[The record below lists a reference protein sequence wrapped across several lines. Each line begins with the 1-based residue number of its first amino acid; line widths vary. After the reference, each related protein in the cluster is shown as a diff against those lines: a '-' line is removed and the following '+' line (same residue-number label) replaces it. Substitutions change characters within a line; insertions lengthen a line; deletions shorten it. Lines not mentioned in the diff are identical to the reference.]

1 MNAAASGVHWHAD
14 ASKWNNNKKNNEDIR
29 QLCVLAGERGTTKI
43 RWSKWQHSKDAKNVC
58 CTPKYRNTQREW
70 EREHFTE
77 TKSLHK
83 CAYTHCNSCIL
94 FEIDRCYE
102 SAFSEFHRTLLK
114 NDASTENKFYRAM
127 LMKTWDRKYSEKRQS
142 ATVLLYYV
150 CAIQRCIENYVIR
163 AERCIH
169 FLEVAC
175 TACWDRNIGIVYH
188 EILNPFVWA

>member
-1 MNAAASGVHWHAD
+1 MEQQQKKQRRYSTVVCFGRGER
-14 ASKWNNNKKNNEDIR
+14 NNKNSLIEVTTFQRCKER
-29 QLCVLAGERGTTKI
+29 VL
-43 RWSKWQHSKDAKNVC
+43 HSKVLKHTARV
-58 CTPKYRNTQREW
+58 R